1 MSILRSVRP
10 ALAIVLSL
18 IATAA
23 WAQPPAQAAAQ
34 ATERTS
40 PANLVG
46 QAERGCFSCHDIA
59 ANVPR
64 GPNRQAL
71 WQMTPEKLYEAI
83 TTGPKADHIKVQT
96 EINNDAQK
104 RAVAELITG
113 RAFGGGADRAA
124 SAMQGK
130 CTAPLTLDITKPQ
143 WNGFS
148 PDVENKRMQT
158 AEAARLSA
166 EQVPNLTLKWVFA
179 QPGSTSAGQTQPTI
193 VGGAVFTAS
202 DNNYIYALDAKTG
215 CVYWSYDAKNLM
227 RGSVIIAPVS
237 GVPGAKYG
245 AYIGDYMGR
254 MIAVNAETGAPLW
267 TIQVDDHP
275 GAKITSAAVLDPSGT
290 KLYVPVASWEEQTG
304 AMARYECCKFQGS
317 VVAVDVKNGKKLWQ
331 SYSFAERPH
340 QLNKKN
346 SDGKEMYGPAGAGV
360 WNTPTLDVR
369 RKAVYVGS
377 GNCYTSEWFDTPDFD
392 SATGHSC
399 NAVIAFDMASGKR
412 LWATQVLPGDNDEG
426 GCGRG
431 PEERRKNCPGFIQG
445 PGYDTNQITL
455 LDLPGGKSVIIAA
468 EESGRVTAVD
478 PDKRGAKL
486 WWSQANEIP
495 PAPGQ
500 VHAPWGGAT
509 DGRLFFRG
517 LPYPDGNGAL
527 AAVNTANGERSWY
540 VPLTKDKN
548 CAQANSP
555 TCRPANQSGAIVIPG
570 VIFTGSRDGVMRAY
584 STRDG
589 KILWEFDTAKDFPN
603 TVNGVPG
610 KGGAIGGPGGVSVAD
625 GLIYVTSG
633 YSILGGAPGN
643 VVLAFGPR

>member
-1 MSILRSVRP
+1 MRHARP
-10 ALAIVLSL
+10 ALVVLL
-18 IATAA
+18 ALTAA
-23 WAQPPAQAAAQ
+23 AARAQPPAQGTGQ

-59 ANVPR
+59 SNVPN

-83 TTGPKADHIKVQT
+83 TTGPKAEHIKVQT

-124 SAMQGK
+124 AAMKGR
-130 CTAPLTLDITKPQ
+130 CASPLTLDMTKPQ

-148 PDVENKRMQT
+148 PDVENKRMQP

-166 EQVPNLTLKWVFA
+166 EQVPNLKLKWVFA
-179 QPGSTSAGQTQPTI
+179 QPGSTSAGETQPTV

-227 RGSVIIAPVS
+227 RGSVIIAPVT
-237 GVPGAKYG
+237 GVPDVKYG

-267 TIQVDDHP
+267 TIQVDSHP
-275 GAKITSAAVLDPSGT
+275 GAKITSAAVLDPAGT

-331 SYSFAERPH
+331 AYSFAERPH

-346 SDGKEMYGPAGAGV
+346 SENKDMYGPAGAGV
-360 WNTPTLDVR
+360 WNTPTIDVK

-377 GNCYTSEWFDTPDFD
+377 GNCITSEWFDTPDFD

-399 NAVIAFDMASGKR
+399 NAVIAFDTNTGRR
-412 LWATQVLPGDNDEG
+412 LWATQLLPGDHDEG

-431 PEERRKNCPGFIQG
+431 AEERRKNCPGFIQG

-455 LDLPGGKSVIIAA
+455 LDLPGGKSVLLAA

-486 WWSQANEIP
+486 WWSQTNEISP
-495 PAPGQ
+495 PPGQ

-517 LPYPDGNGAL
+517 LPYPDGTGAL
-527 AAVNTANGERSWY
+527 AALNIGTGERSWY

-555 TCRPANQSGAIVIPG
+555 TCRPANQSGAVAIPG

-589 KILWEFDTAKDFPN
+589 KILWEFDTATDFPN
-603 TVNGVPG
+603 TVNGAPG

-625 GLIYVTSG
+625 GMVYVTSG

-643 VVLAFGPR
+643 VVLAFGPQ

>member
-1 MSILRSVRP
+1 MLMHARS
-10 ALAIVLSL
+10 AAFAVLV
-18 IATAA
+18 TAA
-23 WAQPPAQAAAQ
+23 STTVWAQPPAPGAEQ
-34 ATERTS
+34 RTS

-59 ANVPR
+59 SNVPN

-71 WQMTPEKLYEAI
+71 WNMTPEKLYEAI
-83 TTGPKADHIKVQT
+83 TTGPKASHISVQT
-96 EINNDAQK
+96 EIINDAQK

-113 RAFGGGADRAA
+113 RAFAGGPDRSAA
-124 SAMQGK
+124 AMSNK
-130 CTAPLTLDITKPQ
+130 CAAPLTLDMTKPK

-148 PDVENKRMQT
+148 PDVENKRFQP
-158 AEAARLSA
+158 AEAAKLTP
-166 EQVPNLTLKWVFA
+166 EQVSTLTLKWAFA
-179 QPGSTSAGQTQPTI
+179 IPGSTSTGQTQPTI
-193 VGGAVFTAS
+193 VGGAVFTAT
-202 DNNYIYALDAKTG
+202 DNNYMYALDAKSG

-227 RGSVIIAPVS
+227 RGSVIVAPVT
-237 GVPGAKYG
+237 GVPGVKYG

-331 SYSFAERPH
+331 SFSFAERPH

-346 SDGKEMYGPAGAGV
+346 SAGKEMFGPAGAGV
-360 WNTPTLDVR
+360 WNTPTLDVK

-392 SATGHSC
+392 SVTGHSC
-399 NAVIAFDMASGKR
+399 NAVIAFNMDTGRR
-412 LWATQVLPGDNDEG
+412 LWAAQVLPGDNDEG

-431 PEERRKNCPGFIQG
+431 AEERRKNCPGFIQG
-445 PGYDTNQITL
+445 PGYDTDQITL
-455 LDLPGGKSVIIAA
+455 LDLPNGKSMLLAA

-486 WWSQANEIP
+486 WWSQTNEIP
-495 PAPGQ
+495 ANRAEI
-500 VHAPWGGAT
+500 HAPWGGAS
-509 DGRLFFRG
+509 DGRQFFRG
-517 LPYPDGNGAL
+517 IPYPDGTGAL
-527 AAVNTANGERSWY
+527 TAISVNTGERSWHAA
-540 VPLTKDKN
+540 LTKDKN
-548 CAQANSP
+548 CREANSA
-555 TCRPANQSGAIVIPG
+555 TCAPANRSGAIVIPG
-570 VIFTGSRDGVMRAY
+570 VVFTGSRDGVMRAY
-584 STRDG
+584 STTDG
-589 KILWEFDTAKDFPN
+589 RILWEFDTARDFPT

-625 GLIYVTSG
+625 GLVYVTSG
-633 YSILGGAPGN
+633 YAILGGAPGN

>member
-1 MSILRSVRP
+1 MLKQMRLALTVLLTAP
-10 ALAIVLSL
+10 ATV
-18 IATAA
+18 A
-23 WAQPPAQAAAQ
+23 WAQPPGGAAGQ

-59 ANVPR
+59 SNVPN
-64 GPNRQAL
+64 GPSRQAL

-124 SAMQGK
+124 AAMKNK
-130 CTAPLTLDITKPQ
+130 CTAPLALDMTKPQ

-148 PDVENKRMQT
+148 PDVENKRLQP
-158 AEAARLSA
+158 ANAAKLTP
-166 EQVPNLTLKWVFA
+166 EQVPNLKLKWAFA
-179 QPGSTSAGQTQPTI
+179 MPGSTSAGETQPTI

-202 DNNYIYALDAKTG
+202 DNNYIYALDAKSG

-227 RGSVIIAPVS
+227 RGSVIIAPVT
-237 GVPGAKYG
+237 GVPGVKYG

-267 TIQVDDHP
+267 TIQVDNHP

-317 VVAVDVKNGKKLWQ
+317 VVAVDVKNGKKIWQ

-340 QLNKKN
+340 QLNKQN
-346 SDGKEMYGPAGAGV
+346 SSGKEMFGPAGAGV
-360 WNTPTLDVR
+360 WNTPTIDVKR
-369 RKAVYVGS
+369 RALYVGS

-399 NAVIAFDMASGKR
+399 NSVIAFDMNSGKR
-412 LWATQVLPGDNDEG
+412 LWATQLLPGDHDEG

-445 PGYDTNQITL
+445 PGYDTNQISL
-455 LDLPGGKSVIIAA
+455 LDLPGGRRVLVAA
-468 EESGRVTAVD
+468 EESGRVAALD

-486 WWSQANEIP
+486 WWAQSNEIP
-495 PAPGQ
+495 PNRAEL
-500 VHAPWGGAT
+500 HAPWGGAT

-527 AAVNTANGERSWY
+527 SAINLENGDRSWY

-548 CAQANSP
+548 CTEANSA

-589 KILWEFDTAKDFPN
+589 KILWEFNTATDFPN

-625 GLIYVTSG
+625 GMVYVTSG
-633 YSILGGAPGN
+633 YSILGGAAGN
-643 VVLAFGPR
+643 VVLAFGPQ